1 MFRDTMAII
10 REIRG
15 LKCPNH
21 THLRDG
27 HHFAYE
33 SIGGMAPNSGTRCVR
48 CGYTKALHKPQR

>member
-1 MFRDTMAII
+1 MATI

-21 THLRDG
+21 TYLRDS

-33 SIGGMAPNSGTRCVR
+33 SIGGMAPTSSTRCVR